1 MNFNQILAWVK
12 SNIFIV
18 IFSVLI
24 IAAFVGM
31 PLYSAKMN
39 EQVQKAIGE
48 RKSKYDELRSIEG
61 RTVSINVPG
70 RSAVQIPG
78 PITEQ
83 HAKAA
88 EEYVSDVV
96 EDAEETYSWALDH
109 NRKGRNPLVPGVFPE
124 MQIHEVPVKTEAMFR
139 ATIDAYE
146 RLLREIGAGQ
156 PPQLADIKDNLIRRE
171 RQWRIERNLLDPAI
185 KLTDAQQNELKETLG
200 LTRRAKYAEVAE
212 NIRIYASKNQLP
224 LPSWALGQAQPSP
237 ADMFYWQWDFWVT
250 EDVLKALNQ
259 ANRGS
264 ATVQDSAVKRLIS
277 FRLLDEESRSRN
289 RQSGGGGGGAGPGG
303 GGGGGGGPILQGGG
317 TGGNLGGGPTGPQP
331 PGAGGGGNTGGG
343 DGAAPSG
350 APLDPTVEVPWN
362 FEYLTGRATNSLYD
376 VRTVQVVLVVE
387 TRAIPVVLD
396 AISQHNFMTIVDLQL
411 TPADPYSAM
420 VQGYVYGSEPV
431 SNLVLEIETVWLR
444 SWTAQFMPPALR
456 EQLKV
461 VLPAPPADQPM

>member
-1 MNFNQILAWVK
+1 MNFNQILTWIK

-24 IAAFVGM
+24 IGAFVGM
-31 PLYSAKMN
+31 PMYAAKMN

-61 RTVSINVPG
+61 RTVSITVPG
-70 RSAVQIPG
+70 RNAVQIPG

-88 EEYVSDVV
+88 QEYVSEVV
-96 EDAEETYSWALDH
+96 ADAEETYQWALEH

-156 PPQLADIKDNLIRRE
+156 PPQLADIKNDLIRRE
-171 RQWRIERNLLDPAI
+171 QQWRIERNLLDPAI
-185 KLTDAQQNELKETLG
+185 KLSEAQQKELKETLG
-200 LTRRAKYAEVAE
+200 LTRRAKYVEVAE

-224 LPSWALGQAQPSP
+224 LPSWALGQAQPS
-237 ADMFYWQWDFWVT
+237 ATDMFYWQWNFWVT

-277 FRLLDEESRSRN
+277 FRLLDDEARSRN
-289 RQSGGGGGGAGPGG
+289 RQSGGGSGGGNM
-303 GGGGGGGPILQGGG
+303 GGGGGPILQGGG
-317 TGGNLGGGPTGPQP
+317 AGGGALGGGGGGPQP
-331 PGAGGGGNTGGG
+331 PSGGGGGGGNMGGSE
-343 DGAAPSG
+343 GAAPG
-350 APLDPTVEVPWN
+350 GTPLDPTVEIPWN

-376 VRTVQVVLVVE
+376 VRNVQVVLVVE
-387 TRAIPVVLD
+387 TRTIPAVLD

-420 VQGYVYGSEPV
+420 VQGYVYGPEPV
-431 SNLVLEIETVWLR
+431 SNLTLEIETIWLR

-456 EQLKV
+456 QELGV